1 MCVCVLAHLRA
12 MRCIGYSLSSHVSSS
27 NGHEQTTK
35 PTPTPTL
42 PAIAAAGLLAAC
54 LPLSTTTTTTHHQSA
69 TAPECDA
76 TPPLR
81 CRGCLLVLVRSPL
94 LETRR
99 QAASGHEQPTT
110 PASRARQASRGAA
123 QNLDGAVSIDRV
135 PSQSTTRSTQSSA
148 PCSSDQS
155 NHTNRGERG
164 PANSFGR
171 GRSSSTRWVGSVSCV
186 SAVPACPP
194 CHPVPRATEAARAR
208 VVSWADR
215 FGPCVPVCLSAYRAC
230 LSVCSDEQPPP
241 STLR

>member
-186 SAVPACPP
+186 SIC
-194 CHPVPRATEAARAR
+194 RAR
-208 VVSWADR
+208 LPPLPSRSTSHRSSPRTRGVLGRSVRSMRA
-215 FGPCVPVCLSAYRAC
+215 CVLVCLPC
-230 LSVCSDEQPPP
+230 LPVR
-241 STLR
+241 LFR